1 MIFFILILIFVCL
14 VIIPILSYYKKI
26 SKDDF
31 LNNEPKS
38 LKEVIGIKQRSGLLG
53 IIIILVLFFLFA
65 IFTNN

>member
-1 MIFFILILIFVCL
+1 MIFLILFLIFLCL
-14 VIIPILSYYKKI
+14 VIIPILFYYRKI
-26 SKDDF
+26 SKDNF